1 MIKLVDINV
10 SYQNKKVINDL
21 SLSFNRG
28 EFCAL
33 LGPNGAGKSTLL
45 RLIID
50 PLLEKTGNL
59 VISGKKFEEWNRQEL
74 AKHLAI
80 IPQDFH
86 LQFDYKVEDL
96 VLMGRFPY
104 LGNWQNYSEAD
115 KNIVDAILR
124 DLDLTDIRKKLYS
137 KISGGERRRVSIARA
152 MAQQTEV
159 LLMDEAFANLDV
171 NHQLEIMQLLW
182 EINKE
187 HNKLIILVSHNINL
201 ASEYCDRIIML
212 KKGKVIAD
220 GAPEKIVTPEN
231 IESLYNAKMK
241 IVANPVTGKPNLIY
255 PGKYAI

>member
-1 MIKLVDINV
+1 MIKLENINV
-10 SYQNKKVINDL
+10 SYQRKKVIDNL

-45 RLIID
+45 RLIVD
-50 PLLEKTGNL
+50 PQLEKTGNL
-59 VISGKKFEEWNRQEL
+59 VISGKKFKEWNRQEL

-104 LGNWQNYSEAD
+104 LGNWQNYKEID
-115 KNIVDAILR
+115 NNIVDKILLE
-124 DLDLTDIRKKLYS
+124 LDLIEIRKKLYS

-152 MAQQTEV
+152 LAQQTEV
-159 LLMDEAFANLDV
+159 LLMDEAFANLDI

-182 EINKE
+182 EINRE

-212 KKGKVIAD
+212 KEGKVIAD
-220 GAPEKIVTPEN
+220 GHPEQIVTPQN
-231 IESLYNAKMK
+231 IESLYNAKLK
-241 IVANPVTGKPNLIY
+241 IIKNPVTGKPNLIY
-255 PGKYAI
+255 PGKNAI